1 MAVRKRTVPTKPKKG
16 GIEKGP
22 SRAKST
28 PTPKKRGGFGG
39 AKELIKQDEKRGG
52 IFGRG
57 RK

>member
-22 SRAKST
+22 SRAKAT
-28 PTPKKRGGFGG
+28 PTPKKSPFKG

>member
-1 MAVRKRTVPTKPKKG
+1 MAVRKRTVPTKAKKG

-22 SRAKST
+22 SRAKAT
-28 PTPKKRGGFGG
+28 PTPKKAPFKG
-39 AKELIKQDEKRGG
+39 AKELIKQDEKRGS